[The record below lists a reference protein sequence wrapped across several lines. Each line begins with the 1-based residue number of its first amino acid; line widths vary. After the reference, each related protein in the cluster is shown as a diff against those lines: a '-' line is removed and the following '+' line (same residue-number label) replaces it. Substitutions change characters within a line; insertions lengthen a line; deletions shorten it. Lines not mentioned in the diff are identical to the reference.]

1 MSSCG
6 KFSRTLADHFFS
18 HNKKFTAFRGLN
30 NERLSRIFYSHAV
43 CFLFQGGKFSV
54 VPLFVNIG
62 SGLALL
68 GIVSWYFLLQSSLGV
83 HELHPFALQQF
94 SDVYLDCKPLS
105 CSVCFFQATVL
116 CDIVVL
122 YVVKRKSYY
131 REKKYQ
137 YVNDPDESG
146 SEVRKLSKRGWGGGG
161 CWRWGR
167 LHIFLLNH
175 RRPRERM
182 KGERLCRK
190 ERGES
195 SPFFSINLHNLLFCL
210 PLLALGKERRPLA
223 V

>member
-18 HNKKFTAFRGLN
+18 HNKKFTSFRGLN

-68 GIVSWYFLLQSSLGV
+68 GIVSYFLLQSSLGV

-105 CSVCFFQATVL
+105 CSVCFFPGNS
-116 CDIVVL
+116 VV
-122 YVVKRKSYY
+122 
-131 REKKYQ
+131 
-137 YVNDPDESG
+137 
-146 SEVRKLSKRGWGGGG
+146 
-161 CWRWGR
+161 
-167 LHIFLLNH
+167 
-175 RRPRERM
+175 
-182 KGERLCRK
+182 
-190 ERGES
+190 
-195 SPFFSINLHNLLFCL
+195 
-210 PLLALGKERRPLA
+210 
-223 V
+223 